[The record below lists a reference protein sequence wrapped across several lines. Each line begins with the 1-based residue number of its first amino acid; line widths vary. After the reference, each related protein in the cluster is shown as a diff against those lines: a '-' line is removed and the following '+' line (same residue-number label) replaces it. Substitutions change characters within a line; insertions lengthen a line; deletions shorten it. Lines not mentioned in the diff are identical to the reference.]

1 MLCKKSNLFQRLF
14 LYRPLGQKMNIKKFF
29 AAAFF
34 LSTISSSA
42 FATLKVISWEC
53 SDQPTGVVHN
63 TKSKDYSYVQV
74 MIPLLKSDGTKVGDA
89 MANVSGLGG
98 NQKWEFK
105 AFQFNVNF
113 DKCGAPK
120 VTGF

>member
-1 MLCKKSNLFQRLF
+1 MRHKKSNIFQSLF
-14 LYRPLGQKMNIKKFF
+14 LYRPLGQKMNIKKFC
-29 AAAFF
+29 AVAFF
-34 LSTISSSA
+34 LSMMSSSA
-42 FATLKVISWEC
+42 FANLKVLSWEC
-53 SDQPTGVVHN
+53 SDQPSGVIHN

>member
-1 MLCKKSNLFQRLF
+1 
-14 LYRPLGQKMNIKKFF
+14 MNIKKFF

-74 MIPLLKSDGTKVGDA
+74 MIPMLKSDGTKVGDA

>member
-1 MLCKKSNLFQRLF
+1 MITKR
-14 LYRPLGQKMNIKKFF
+14 FF
-29 AAAFF
+29 ALGLMLWAV
-34 LSTISSSA
+34 SGSA
-42 FATLKVISWEC
+42 SANLKLVSWEC
-53 SDQPTGVVHN
+53 SDQPTGVIQN
-63 TKSKDYSYVQV
+63 TRAKDYSYVQV

-89 MANVSGLGG
+89 MANVSGLGA

>member
-1 MLCKKSNLFQRLF
+1 MLHKKSIIFQSLF
-14 LYRPLGQKMNIKKFF
+14 LYRPLGQKMNIKKFC
-29 AAAFF
+29 AVAFF
-34 LSTISSSA
+34 LSMISSSA
-42 FATLKVISWEC
+42 FANLKVLSWEC
-53 SDQPTGVVHN
+53 SDQPSGVIHN